1 MKKAI
6 FSALVS
12 FAFAAAGAETLTL
25 TVEDAVEM
33 AVSQN
38 LRLKQSGI
46 ALRTL
51 ERAKDTA
58 WNIFLPSMAASTGMI
73 AKHGVFHSNIPTS
86 SAITDPGNFGVN
98 AGLKLSL
105 PLNVGDGAGIKSLR
119 AKYEAGLLDYEAA
132 RKRLE
137 RDVKT
142 YFYNILA
149 SQENI
154 SLQQANI
161 DLAQKRYEQA
171 RNNFENGL
179 KPEIEVLSAE
189 VSLAGLQPAYN
200 RAVAGYNSRVLF
212 LKTLIGADRNDEI
225 ILVGELPTDLH
236 DLDPEEL
243 INKYAAGRLDTRG
256 LDKQIE
262 ALEYSKKGVGLKSN
276 TPSLNLGYNY
286 NLSGSNADNNPI
298 ASLSGWRELS
308 TLSVT
313 LSWKF
318 DGLIPG
324 SKTNVQLKKLQD
336 NIDSIRLT
344 REIISIEAGTEIANI
359 VADLLTSRL
368 TIEAN
373 TSSTEVARKNFEL
386 TEEAYN
392 AGIRELLEVESA
404 QNDYLEAQQKLL
416 EAKYQYIAGLIK
428 LEYALNAPMDEFL
441 N

>member
-51 ERAKDTA
+51 ERAKDTG
-58 WNIFLPSMAASTGMI
+58 WNIFLPSMI

-98 AGLKLSL
+98 AALKLSL

-119 AKYEAGLLDYEAA
+119 AKYEAS

-142 YFYNILA
+142 YFYSILA

-154 SLQQANI
+154 RLQQANI

-179 KPEIEVLSAE
+179 KPEIEVLS
-189 VSLAGLQPAYN
+189 V
-200 RAVAGYNSRVLF
+200 
-212 LKTLIGADRNDEI
+212 
-225 ILVGELPTDLH
+225 
-236 DLDPEEL
+236 
-243 INKYAAGRLDTRG
+243 
-256 LDKQIE
+256 
-262 ALEYSKKGVGLKSN
+262 
-276 TPSLNLGYNY
+276 
-286 NLSGSNADNNPI
+286 
-298 ASLSGWRELS
+298 
-308 TLSVT
+308 
-313 LSWKF
+313 
-318 DGLIPG
+318 
-324 SKTNVQLKKLQD
+324 NV
-336 NIDSIRLT
+336 
-344 REIISIEAGTEIANI
+344 
-359 VADLLTSRL
+359 
-368 TIEAN
+368 
-373 TSSTEVARKNFEL
+373 F
-386 TEEAYN
+386 Y
-392 AGIRELLEVESA
+392 
-404 QNDYLEAQQKLL
+404 
-416 EAKYQYIAGLIK
+416 
-428 LEYALNAPMDEFL
+428 
-441 N
+441 